1 MLARSIHLLFGV
13 IGRVSNETKE
23 GSTENMI
30 CKFADNAISVHFNK
44 IVVHHQYPDSMNEL
58 ALAVR
63 EDGSGCRR
71 LELISVPVL
80 ESDAELPKCIT
91 VSPDNLIEECYA
103 L

>member
-1 MLARSIHLLFGV
+1 V
-13 IGRVSNETKE
+13 
-23 GSTENMI
+23 
-30 CKFADNAISVHFNK
+30 
-44 IVVHHQYPDSMNEL
+44 NEL

-63 EDGSGCRR
+63 EDGSGCRH